1 MIEALIVYG
10 ALETKSLLIRK
21 RKLSKQRLAKDQS
34 FLGRAID
41 KIYITPFLH
50 RTIAITP
57 LPPALFTSTQ
67 EKTGVELQNIENTK
81 YRNCN

>member
-10 ALETKSLLIRK
+10 ALETKSLLIGK
-21 RKLSKQRLAKDQS
+21 RKLSKQQLVKDQS
-34 FLGRAID
+34 FLGRATD

-50 RTIAITP
+50 RTTAITP

-67 EKTGVELQNIENTK
+67 EETGVELQNIENTK